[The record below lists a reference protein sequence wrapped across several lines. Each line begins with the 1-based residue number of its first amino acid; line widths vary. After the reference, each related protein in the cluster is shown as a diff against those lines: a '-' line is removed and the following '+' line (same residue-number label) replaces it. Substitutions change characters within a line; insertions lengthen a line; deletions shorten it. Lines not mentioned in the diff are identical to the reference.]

1 MVINN
6 FKKIATNLRKNVYVL
21 CRENSQGELIMIS
34 IIEKDENVMV
44 FQPKLAQL
52 LGLNEAIIINQ
63 IHYWVKRSKN
73 IIEGRYWV
81 YNTYESWQKQICFL
95 SESTIKKTIKKL
107 EGIGIIKSGNFNKSK
122 LDKTKWYTIDYEVLQ
137 TFYEKAEETSG
148 GKISLRSDTDNQ
160 RTDKNEPSNGLELPV
175 EEVSSNQAI
184 PETTTEI
191 TTKDNKKDNKEH
203 RSDKNLTG
211 GFRAVVDFYSENVR
225 LPGSYEL
232 EKIKYLYEEFKNPD
246 LIIFAMKQSVESN
259 VRNLRYVEKVLYSW
273 LDKGIKTK
281 NTAEAFV
288 ENYKKYKGDVENG
301 RFVGIHGE
309 NKFYNSKAS
318 SKDSSKWSGYR

>member
-1 MVINN
+1 M
-6 FKKIATNLRKNVYVL
+6 
-21 CRENSQGELIMIS
+21 NSV
-34 IIEKDENVMV
+34 IEKDENVMV

-63 IHYWVKRSKN
+63 IHYWVKKSKN

-122 LDKTKWYTIDYEVLQ
+122 LDKTKWYTIDYELLQ
-137 TFYEKAEETSG
+137 AFYEKAEETSG
-148 GKISLRSDTDNQ
+148 DKISTTADTDNQ
-160 RTDKNEPSNGLELPV
+160 RTDKKDLSSGLELTV

-184 PETTTEI
+184 PETTTET
-191 TTKDNKKDNKEH
+191 TTKDNNKDNKAGREA
-203 RSDKNLTG
+203 KNLTG
-211 GFRAVVDFYSENVR
+211 DFRAVVDFYSENVR

-232 EKIKYLYEEFKNPD
+232 EKIKYLYEEFKDPD
-246 LIIFAMKQSVESN
+246 LIIFSMKQSVESN

-273 LDKGIKTK
+273 LDRGIKTR
-281 NTAEAFV
+281 NAAEAFV
-288 ENYKKYKGDVENG
+288 ENYKKYKGDDEHG
-301 RFVGIHGE
+301 RSKGIYGE

-318 SKDSSKWSGYR
+318 SKDSSKWSGYKPPKPRGSTDIDAEGLI